1 MSRILRQDL
10 ENGVKVISGHMAV
23 TWTLF
28 CGVGIL
34 RRNIFQLKIYRNIP
48 GNNSVYS

>member
-1 MSRILRQDL
+1 MSRILRHDL

-23 TWTLF
+23 IQTLF
-28 CGVGIL
+28 GGVGIL
-34 RRNIFQLKIYRNIP
+34 RRNMFKLKIYRNIP